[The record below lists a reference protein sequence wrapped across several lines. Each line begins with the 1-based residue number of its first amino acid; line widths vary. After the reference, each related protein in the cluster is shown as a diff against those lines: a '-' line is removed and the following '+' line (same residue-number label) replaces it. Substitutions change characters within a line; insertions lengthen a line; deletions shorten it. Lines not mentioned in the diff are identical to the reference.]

1 MAVIKTETNVN
12 GDTVTLKHFV
22 KSTYHQSRQTIR
34 VVSRKISTM
43 DTRDLD
49 SKVLMKVVTV
59 ILGLVLLTY
68 SVQLF
73 LFMLPILYPAYQTI
87 KSLQVILKLW

>member
-12 GDTVTLKHFV
+12 GETVTLKHFV